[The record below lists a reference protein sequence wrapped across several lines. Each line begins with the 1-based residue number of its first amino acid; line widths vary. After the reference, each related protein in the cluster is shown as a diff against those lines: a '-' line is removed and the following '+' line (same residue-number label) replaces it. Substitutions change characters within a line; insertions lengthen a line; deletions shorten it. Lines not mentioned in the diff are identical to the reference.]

1 MLLFHNTGYFESKYR
16 VNKPVRAVDGGVCYR
31 VCYFAFR
38 TNDGGVTQR
47 ANGRDAA
54 SERVKEK

>member
-16 VNKPVRAVDGGVCYR
+16 VNKPVRAVDGGVCS
-31 VCYFAFR
+31 FAFR

-47 ANGRDAA
+47 ANGCDAG